1 VSVITIVLE
10 TTVAK
15 LYVFFSPGPQVLQ
28 LNLVFFGVAIFIFSC
43 VHVLTLFEVKKQI
56 SSILVGQ
63 RNWLTITFR
72 CVLIVQLVLNALL
85 IVVLYETV
93 TKLSYTTNLITASM
107 CISYLSGIINLGI
120 LTERFIRWISNNRS
134 RVSIL
139 FGISTLSILVNTLL
153 TALFVVEVLLTQPP
167 EIKWHIGSTFPVIPP
182 SISIFELLYSTSYA
196 ISYLLTWFATI
207 FVLKSYSR
215 RLGKRKFWLLAA
227 LPLLYMIGQFQT
239 ILLPMF
245 YEFRLHDPVAFTVIY
260 TILFALLKAGGA
272 IFFGVGLWSL
282 GSEIKQKSVKSFLSM
297 SGYGLILIF
306 VSNQAILLV
315 DYLFPPLGLTAVC
328 FVGLSSFL
336 LLAGTYS
343 AAISVANDFE
353 LRKSIRRS
361 VQKEL
366 ELLDNIGHAE
376 MEFEIRK
383 KVFSRMK
390 LLSSKLKQETG
401 IDSSLSP
408 DEITDYM
415 NLAIQ
420 EVLQH
425 KSK

>member
-1 VSVITIVLE
+1 
-10 TTVAK
+10 
-15 LYVFFSPGPQVLQ
+15 
-28 LNLVFFGVAIFIFSC
+28 
-43 VHVLTLFEVKKQI
+43 
-56 SSILVGQ
+56 
-63 RNWLTITFR
+63 
-72 CVLIVQLVLNALL
+72 
-85 IVVLYETV
+85 
-93 TKLSYTTNLITASM
+93 
-107 CISYLSGIINLGI
+107 
-120 LTERFIRWISNNRS
+120 
-134 RVSIL
+134 
-139 FGISTLSILVNTLL
+139 
-153 TALFVVEVLLTQPP
+153 VVEVLLTQPP